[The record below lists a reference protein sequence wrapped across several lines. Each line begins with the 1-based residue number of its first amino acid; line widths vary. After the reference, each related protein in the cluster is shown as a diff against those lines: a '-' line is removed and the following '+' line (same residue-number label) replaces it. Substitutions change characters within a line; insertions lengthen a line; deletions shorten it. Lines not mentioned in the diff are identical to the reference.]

1 MKNHGPCPP
10 RCSLVGK
17 TGIEIIITQVAKWCC
32 TGNMGSGR
40 REQLMGKREGKR
52 HLNCIFSKSELGV
65 GQSERREKADSR
77 QREQEF
83 QRHEGAQ

>member
-1 MKNHGPCPP
+1 
-10 RCSLVGK
+10 
-17 TGIEIIITQVAKWCC
+17 
-32 TGNMGSGR
+32 
-40 REQLMGKREGKR
+40 MGKREGKR